1 MMQTAQMLL
10 SELVDKVSK
19 CSKNRLEMQMVG
31 ADVAVSRFMSPAEAG
46 EGDMSFLTDPRY
58 AEAMKAT
65 KAAAIVLRERDA
77 KALFGEELPNRTML
91 LCDDPYA
98 FFAFA
103 SQIFYPVK
111 RSPGIHPRA
120 FVEESAFVDPTAS
133 IEPMAVVQAGAKVGA
148 NTLIS
153 AGAYIGEDCD
163 IGRDC
168 VIYPNAVL
176 QAGTVVGDGSVVQP
190 GAVLGGDG
198 FGFAPFKGEWIK
210 IPQRGRTVLGADVE
224 IGANTT
230 IDRAARR
237 ANPKGRSGGSLKERQ
252 LQALFWPR
260 RGNALVMWYFPA
272 GSALSFPNLFIYRPA
287 RKRIHAEELE
297 HSGHHGDA
305 PASFSV
311 PADRPGG

>member
-19 CSKNRLEMQMVG
+19 CSKNRLEMQIVG

-111 RSPGIHPRA
+111 RTPGIHPRA
-120 FVEESAFVDPTAS
+120 YVEESAFVDPTAS

-190 GAVLGGDG
+190 GAVS
-198 FGFAPFKGEWIK
+198 
-210 IPQRGRTVLGADVE
+210 GRRRFR
-224 IGANTT
+224 I
-230 IDRAARR
+230 RA
-237 ANPKGRSGGSLKERQ
+237 L
-252 LQALFWPR
+252 
-260 RGNALVMWYFPA
+260 
-272 GSALSFPNLFIYRPA
+272 
-287 RKRIHAEELE
+287 
-297 HSGHHGDA
+297 
-305 PASFSV
+305 
-311 PADRPGG
+311 

>member
-1 MMQTAQMLL
+1 
-10 SELVDKVSK
+10 
-19 CSKNRLEMQMVG
+19 
-31 ADVAVSRFMSPAEAG
+31 MSPAEAG

-111 RSPGIHPRA
+111 RTPGIHPRA
-120 FVEESAFVDPTAS
+120 YVEESAFVDPTAS

-163 IGRDC
+163 IGRDSRPLRASGSRSRSAAARYWALTLKSAPTQRSTAARLMTLLW
-168 VIYPNAVL
+168 VKAQSSTIRFSSATTSVL
-176 QAGTVVGDGSVVQP
+176 
-190 GAVLGGDG
+190 
-198 FGFAPFKGEWIK
+198 
-210 IPQRGRTVLGADVE
+210 
-224 IGANTT
+224 ANT
-230 IDRAARR
+230 A
-237 ANPKGRSGGSLKERQ
+237 
-252 LQALFWPR
+252 
-260 RGNALVMWYFPA
+260 
-272 GSALSFPNLFIYRPA
+272 
-287 RKRIHAEELE
+287 
-297 HSGHHGDA
+297 
-305 PASFSV
+305 
-311 PADRPGG
+311 

>member
-111 RSPGIHPRA
+111 RTPGIHPCA
-120 FVEESAFVDPTAS
+120 YVEESALVDPTAS

-163 IGRDC
+163 IGRD
-168 VIYPNAVL
+168 L
-176 QAGTVVGDGSVVQP
+176 
-190 GAVLGGDG
+190 
-198 FGFAPFKGEWIK
+198 
-210 IPQRGRTVLGADVE
+210 
-224 IGANTT
+224 
-230 IDRAARR
+230 
-237 ANPKGRSGGSLKERQ
+237 SL
-252 LQALFWPR
+252 
-260 RGNALVMWYFPA
+260 
-272 GSALSFPNLFIYRPA
+272 
-287 RKRIHAEELE
+287 IHISEPTR
-297 HSGHHGDA
+297 H
-305 PASFSV
+305 
-311 PADRPGG
+311 

>member
-19 CSKNRLEMQMVG
+19 CSKNRLEMQIVG

-176 QAGTVVGDGSVVQP
+176 QAGTVVATAASCSPAPYWGVTVSDSHPLRASGSRSRS
-190 GAVLGGDG
+190 A
-198 FGFAPFKGEWIK
+198 
-210 IPQRGRTVLGADVE
+210 
-224 IGANTT
+224 
-230 IDRAARR
+230 AARYWALTLKSAPTR
-237 ANPKGRSGGSLKERQ
+237 RSIAARLMTPLWVKAQSLTIR
-252 LQALFWPR
+252 FS
-260 RGNALVMWYFPA
+260 
-272 GSALSFPNLFIYRPA
+272 SATTS
-287 RKRIHAEELE
+287 
-297 HSGHHGDA
+297 
-305 PASFSV
+305 ASAST
-311 PADRPGG
+311 A